1 MSKGRL
7 GYYTEKTQTTEIP
20 IVIGTKTHK
29 EKVVIMFENE
39 LSKKSIGCVPN
50 AFGKVYNQLDPG
62 LFESAYQE
70 CYSLR

>member
-1 MSKGRL
+1 M
-7 GYYTEKTQTTEIP
+7 
-20 IVIGTKTHK
+20 VIGVKTHK

-39 LSKKSIGCVPN
+39 LSKKSIGCVPK